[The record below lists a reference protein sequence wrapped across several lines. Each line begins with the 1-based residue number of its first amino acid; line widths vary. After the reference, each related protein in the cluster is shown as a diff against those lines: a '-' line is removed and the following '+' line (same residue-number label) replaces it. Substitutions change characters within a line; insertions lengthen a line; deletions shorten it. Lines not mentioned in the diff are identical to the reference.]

1 MKILMLG
8 NSFTFYHGMPRLLAA
23 LTGAEVVARTRGGA
37 HLSEQLN
44 PETEMGA
51 GTLKALREE
60 KWDYVVLQEQS
71 AGPVSNPEPF
81 AASARQLCELIRAN
95 GAKPVFYAT
104 WAYRE
109 GSEKLSK
116 LGISYEEMAQTL
128 FRGYHRAAEEGGAL
142 VADVGKAF
150 HDLTLKIAASD
161 PALMIHGAVDLLE
174 ADDYHPSAAGSV
186 LAATV
191 LANVIL
197 RDAE

>member
-44 PETEMGA
+44 PETKMGA
-51 GTLKALREE
+51 GTLEALREE

-71 AGPVSNPEPF
+71 AGPVSAPESF

-109 GSEKLSK
+109 GSGKLSK
-116 LGISYEEMAQTL
+116 LGISYDEMFQAL
-128 FRGYHRAAEEGGAL
+128 FRGYHQAAEENGAL

-150 HDLTLKIAASD
+150 RDMTREIASSD
-161 PALMIHGAVDLLE
+161 PELMVNGAVDLLE
-174 ADDYHPSAAGSV
+174 SDNYHPSAAGSV
-186 LAATV
+186 LAASV
-191 LANVIL
+191 IAKVIL